1 MRSLS
6 EVALSVEDLSFQIGG
21 KKRIDAVSFEVGKG
35 EIVLLC
41 GGSGSGKSTLANI
54 IIGYYPEYGGKQDVS
69 HIRISGEDVQ
79 HQSVVERSKSV
90 RTIFQNARLSFSMK
104 TLREELVFILENS
117 RFDPDKINGI
127 VEDKARGFDLDYLLD
142 RSFDDFSGGELQRA
156 AFICADLVDVPLY
169 IMDEPFANVDEETMQ
184 DYIRYMKELVRKGK
198 SVVIIDH
205 HVDRWTWVDRWL
217 LLDSTQQL
225 HDLSLIASETTNR
238 DLLTKEGIVVD
249 ASAVPKRDTVSE
261 EILLELDKVAVY
273 HEKTIR
279 QSLFKKETQTNTL
292 IEEAHFTL
300 NKGSLTALVGPS
312 GIGKTSLFKAILNV
326 SPYKGEIR
334 LQGKNVKT
342 LKPEKLYSKIGL
354 VFQDPSLQFV
364 KTNVLDELVVSLTA
378 WESLEEEQ
386 AKVKAKEILDRHH
399 FEDKAGQ
406 SPWIM
411 SQGQQRRLAVL
422 CMTVGDQNLLL
433 VDEPTYG
440 QDARNAKK
448 IMDKLNELCR
458 GGMTCLFT
466 SHDRELVDAYADHV
480 YEIKE
485 KKVWQIR

>member
-1 MRSLS
+1 MNKL
-6 EVALSVEDLSFQIGG
+6 ALSVEDLSFEIGG
-21 KKRIDAVSFEVGKG
+21 KKRIDSVSFEVDKG

-79 HQSVVERSKSV
+79 YQSVVERSESV

-117 RFDPDKINGI
+117 RFNPDEMNGM
-127 VEDKARGFDLDYLLD
+127 VEDKAREFNLDYLLD
-142 RSFDDFSGGELQRA
+142 RSFDDLSGGELQRA

-205 HVDRWTWVDRWL
+205 HVDRWNWVDRWL
-217 LLDSTQQL
+217 LLDSNQQL
-225 HDLSLIASETTNR
+225 HDLSLMASETTKR
-238 DLLTKEGIVVD
+238 ELLTKEGIVVD
-249 ASAVPKRDTVSE
+249 ASAVPKRDLESK
-261 EILLELDKVAVY
+261 EILLELDKVTLY

-279 QSLFKKETQTNTL
+279 KSLFKKETQTTTL
-292 IEEAHFTL
+292 IEEAYFNL

-334 LQGKNVKT
+334 LQGKNIKT
-342 LKPEKLYSKIGL
+342 LKPENLYSKIGL

-364 KTNVLDELVVSLTA
+364 KTNVLDEMVLSLTA
-378 WESLEEEQ
+378 WEKLEDDQ
-386 AKVKAKEILDRHH
+386 AETKAREILDQHH
-399 FEDKAGQ
+399 FENKASQ
-406 SPWIM
+406 SPWVM

-458 GGMTCLFT
+458 QGVTCLFT
-466 SHDRELVDAYADHV
+466 SHDRDLVDAYADQV

-485 KKVWQIR
+485 KKVCQVR